1 MASQLTMT
9 MALPKIMKGLGFLQ
23 TQFVKSVVGESFY
36 TQCTTNIYVREML
49 LFCVQDVE
57 KTAALMERI
66 MAVNDK
72 NMKTNNIQFTRIEY
86 RKIGRRIQQIN
97 DALTH
102 VSSTTL
108 QELEEMDFIRTEV
121 VNAFE
126 EGLFVVV
133 DEKLAKLHGKIT
145 STMNHMPR
153 ASMSVYETI
162 GYGAVKLMQWHFFL
176 LSVHLK
182 SVTTAQVPAAVGF
195 LKSLGMSKVLINRL
209 VPIISTGLIAPSSGY
224 GSRYTVTRLYVEH
237 PWDTLVSWVSE
248 AAGFIA
254 GRSSSFAMST
264 YLMGVVRQQPLLVTM
279 ILIFFLLAIV
289 FRKKAITRAVEE
301 GMQDGVNIVHRA
313 LAISHT
319 NVLSVYSAVSRHM
332 SKQRMTGL
340 RKHTVIGP
348 HRASSVHNS
357 FGSIEE
363 YEKNL

>member
-36 TQCTTNIYVREML
+36 TQCTTNTYVREML

-66 MAVNDK
+66 KVVNHK
-72 NMKTNNIQFTRIEY
+72 NVQNNTAQFTRIEY

-108 QELEEMDFIRTEV
+108 QELEEMDFVRTEV
-121 VNAFE
+121 VNAFV
-126 EGLFVVV
+126 EGSFEVV
-133 DEKLAKLHGKIT
+133 DEKLAKLYGKIT

-162 GYGAVKLMQWHFFL
+162 SYGAVKLMQWHFFL

-182 SVTTAQVPAAVGF
+182 SVTSTQVPAVVGF

-224 GSRYTVTRLYVEH
+224 GSRYTVTRLYAEH

-248 AAGFIA
+248 AAGYIA

-264 YLMGVVRQQPLLVTM
+264 YLMGVVRQPLLVTM

-332 SKQRMTGL
+332 NKQRMTGL

-348 HRASSVHNS
+348 RRASSVHNS
-357 FGSIEE
+357 FGSIE